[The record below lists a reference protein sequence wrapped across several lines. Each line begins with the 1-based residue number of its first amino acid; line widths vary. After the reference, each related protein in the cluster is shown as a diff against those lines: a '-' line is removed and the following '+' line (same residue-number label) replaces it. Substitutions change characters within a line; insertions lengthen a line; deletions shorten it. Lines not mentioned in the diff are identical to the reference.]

1 MLLSR
6 HTRRR
11 EFITL
16 LGGAAAWPLTAR
28 AQYPAIVPTV
38 AFFVSGTP
46 SSHGLWFAAL
56 VERLRELGWIENR
69 TVAIEY
75 RFAQGRQ
82 SFVDTMGE
90 LVRRKVDV
98 IVTNGTDAAL
108 VAKQATSAIPI
119 VLAAATDPVGTGLV
133 ASLPRPGG
141 NITGLSLQAADLAGK
156 RVALLR
162 EVVPGLHRLAV
173 MVNVGSP
180 AAVLERS
187 EVQSAAAALGLD
199 LVAAEIRRAEDIAPA
214 FETLKGRADA
224 AYICGDPLVTA
235 NRVRISTLALG
246 AQLPTMQG
254 VRDYVRA
261 GGLISYGAN
270 FLVLYRRAAEL
281 VDKILRGARPA
292 DLPIEQPTTFDLVVN
307 LKTAKTLGLEIP
319 ETVLA
324 RADEVIE

>member
-1 MLLSR
+1 MTTRPLPALTMLLSR

-98 IVTNGTDAAL
+98 HCYQWNRCCSRS
-108 VAKQATSAIPI
+108 QA
-119 VLAAATDPVGTGLV
+119 
-133 ASLPRPGG
+133 
-141 NITGLSLQAADLAGK
+141 
-156 RVALLR
+156 
-162 EVVPGLHRLAV
+162 
-173 MVNVGSP
+173 
-180 AAVLERS
+180 
-187 EVQSAAAALGLD
+187 
-199 LVAAEIRRAEDIAPA
+199 
-214 FETLKGRADA
+214 
-224 AYICGDPLVTA
+224 
-235 NRVRISTLALG
+235 
-246 AQLPTMQG
+246 
-254 VRDYVRA
+254 
-261 GGLISYGAN
+261 
-270 FLVLYRRAAEL
+270 
-281 VDKILRGARPA
+281 
-292 DLPIEQPTTFDLVVN
+292 
-307 LKTAKTLGLEIP
+307 
-319 ETVLA
+319 
-324 RADEVIE
+324 